1 MMKAIYYGHSCFRI
15 KSRDFDILF
24 DPFISPNPLAKHINI
39 NDLNPD
45 YILLTHGHE
54 DHVADMAEIQK
65 NSGAKVVAIVE
76 TAAWVARQGVDQ
88 DKIFEMNFG
97 GSLKTDFGQIK
108 MVYALHSN
116 STPDGQY
123 GGMPVGYVLN
133 IGGKLIYFAG
143 DTALTQEMRLLEH
156 LDLDWAF
163 LPIGGHYTMDVDD
176 AIRAAEMIDCNNVIG
191 LHYNTF
197 PPITIDKKEAKAK
210 FDKAGLQ
217 LYLPE
222 IGDAVT
228 LYNLW

>member
-15 KSRDFDILF
+15 KSRDFDILI